1 MNPFTTPD
9 KIYISQHPQD
19 MRAGIQTLAA
29 LVVADFGRDPVDGA
43 LYCFVSVRVNFFG
56 NSSLL
61 RPIFVELVR
70 QIKRELTVFSC
81 K

>member
-1 MNPFTTPD
+1 MHAPPRKPD
-9 KIYISQHPQD
+9 FEILDPLKIV
-19 MRAGIQTLAA
+19 TLSMVTA
-29 LVVADFGRDPVDGA
+29 LP
-43 LYCFVSVRVNFFG
+43 VRVNFFG